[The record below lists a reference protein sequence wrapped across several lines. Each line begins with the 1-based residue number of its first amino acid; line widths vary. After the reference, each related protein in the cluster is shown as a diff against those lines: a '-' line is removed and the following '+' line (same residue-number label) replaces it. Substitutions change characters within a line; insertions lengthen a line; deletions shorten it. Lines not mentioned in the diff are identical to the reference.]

1 MFNLSNLSI
10 STKILLIVGILSIG
24 TIALAGIGVASLSRL
39 KASSEAV
46 DRVSTEIRIGGRMG
60 QDALEL
66 SRAEYRAAAD
76 PSVIDEVRDRARDSR
91 ASFRDRLD
99 RAGTLAGP
107 EQTRMLSRIENAY
120 DTYIDELGASFDAI
134 ERAGARNMTAD
145 EQAAIDAVNASREA
159 MTDLRSAIA
168 DYVDFTDEKGTG
180 LVADA
185 AALSNTV
192 RVVQILTG
200 LVVVIGG
207 FVLAFM
213 LSRNNIVQ
221 PLTRVVRNLKRVA
234 KGDLEIDISGAERG
248 DEIGELNQALQHFI
262 KAAHEQRAQIER
274 EQADARRKTERAA
287 KVKALTDTFEAEIE
301 QAMATLASASEELA
315 STASSM
321 SSTAEETS
329 AQTQSVSSV
338 TTQTS
343 ANVQT
348 VAAASEELAT
358 AIAEVARQIDRTADI
373 SNTAT
378 DRTERALNEIQALS
392 SAAREIEDILV
403 LIAGITE
410 QTKLLALNATI
421 EAARAGE
428 AGKGFGVVA
437 SEVKNLA
444 NQTEQATTSVTEQ
457 IRTIQERT
465 QAVVDSVEGIHSV
478 VNDVNEIST
487 AVASTAEQ
495 QNVATTEINRN
506 ITEAATGTEE
516 VSRSVSMLET
526 AASSTSAAATQVAST
541 AEELSRRS
549 NSIKADIQKYL
560 ADVEAA

>member
-1 MFNLSNLSI
+1 MIKLSNLSI
-10 STKILLIVGILSIG
+10 SAKILGIAGLLSIG
-24 TIALAGIGVASLSRL
+24 TVALAVIGVTSLARID
-39 KASSEAV
+39 ASSQAV
-46 DRVSTEIRIGGRMG
+46 DHVTNEVRIGSRMG
-60 QDALEL
+60 QNAVEL

-76 PSVIDEVRDRARDSR
+76 PSAIAEVRDVVRTSR
-91 ASFRDRLD
+91 AEFRDRLE
-99 RAGTLAGP
+99 RAQALAGP
-107 EQTRMLSRIENAY
+107 EQARMLAEIDTAY
-120 DTYIDELGASFDAI
+120 DLYLDRLSASIDAI
-134 ERAGARNMTAD
+134 EAGGIREMSAG
-145 EQAAIDAVNASREA
+145 EQAAADAVDRSREA
-159 MTDLRSAIA
+159 MADLRDTISEYVNYTDRKGDTIIA
-168 DYVDFTDEKGTG
+168 DAGTLTHTVQTLLAIVG
-180 LVADA
+180 LGVT
-185 AALSNTV
+185 L
-192 RVVQILTG
+192 
-200 LVVVIGG
+200 GG
-207 FVLAFM
+207 FVVAFL
-213 LSRNNIVQ
+213 LSRGGIVR

-234 KGDLEIDISGAERG
+234 KGELDVDISGAERG
-248 DEIGELNQALQHFI
+248 DEIGDLNQALQHFI
-262 KAAHEQRAQIER
+262 QAAQEQRARIER
-274 EQADARRKTERAA
+274 EQAEARRKTERAA
-287 KVKALTDTFEAEIE
+287 KVKALTDAFEAEVE
-301 QAMATLASASEELA
+301 QATSTLASAAEELA

-338 TTQTS
+338 TVQTS

-348 VAAASEELAT
+348 VAAATEELAT
-358 AIAEVARQIDRTADI
+358 AISEVSRQIDRTAEVSDTA
-373 SNTAT
+373 SN
-378 DRTERALNEIQALS
+378 RTESALS
-392 SAAREIEDILV
+392 EIDELSTAAKEIEDILL

-437 SEVKNLA
+437 SEVKELA

-457 IRTIQERT
+457 IRTIQQRT
-465 QAVVDSVEGIHSV
+465 QAVVDSVQDIHSV

-495 QNVATTEINRN
+495 QNVATSEINRN

-516 VSRSVSMLET
+516 VTRSVGMLDS
-526 AASSTSAAATQVAST
+526 AATSTSAAANQVAST

>member
-1 MFNLSNLSI
+1 MIKFSNLSI
-10 STKILLIVGILSIG
+10 SAKILVIVGLLSIG
-24 TIALAGIGVASLSRL
+24 TLTLAGVGVFGLTRL

-46 DRVSTEIRIGGRMG
+46 ERVSAEIRLGSRMG

-66 SRAEYRAAAD
+66 SRGEYRAAAD
-76 PSVIDEVRDRARDSR
+76 RNLIDDVRAQVAQSR
-91 ASFRDRLD
+91 ATFRERL
-99 RAGTLAGP
+99 AEAETLAGP
-107 EQTRMLSRIENAY
+107 EQERLLDEIGEAY
-120 DTYIDELGASFDAI
+120 DRYIVEMTASFTALEALGADVMS
-134 ERAGARNMTAD
+134 EG
-145 EQAAIDAVNASREA
+145 EAAAMDSVRTSREA
-159 MTDLRSAIA
+159 MEALRAAITE
-168 DYVDFTDEKGTG
+168 YVDYTDDKGTV
-180 LVADA
+180 LTAEA
-185 AALSNTV
+185 AAISDTV
-192 RVVQILTG
+192 RVIQILAG
-200 LVVVIGG
+200 LAVTIGG
-207 FVLAFM
+207 FVLAFL
-213 LSRNNIVQ
+213 LSRSGIVQ

-234 KGDLEIDISGAERG
+234 KGDLEVDISGAERG
-248 DEIGELNQALQHFI
+248 DEIGDLNQALQHFI

-274 EQADARRKTERAA
+274 EQADAKRKTERAA

-358 AIAEVARQIDRTADI
+358 AIAEVARQIDRTAEI
-373 SNTAT
+373 SDTAT
-378 DRTERALNEIQALS
+378 DRTERAKSEIQALS
-392 SAAREIEDILV
+392 TAAREIEDILV

-465 QAVVDSVEGIHSV
+465 QAVVDSVESIHSV
-478 VNDVNEIST
+478 VNDVNEIAT

-516 VSRSVSMLET
+516 VTRSVSMLET
-526 AASSTSAAATQVAST
+526 AAGSTSAAATQVAST